1 MSRESPVGLSTRRLT
16 QLVVLLV
23 VTAAIFLVGPLAYPN
38 RPFFF
43 TTMIFMLLAYGINLI
58 YGMTGYLPFG
68 YSVFYGLGA
77 YGVYIGLRL
86 GMGEALSFLF
96 AVAIT
101 LGLALVLLPLFR
113 LRSHYFAIA
122 TLAALMGVYRLVDS
136 SLLTPWT
143 GAGKG
148 ASLAPIYDPTLT
160 YYLTLAL
167 LLAFVAVTAA
177 IKFSRYGLGLRA
189 IRGSVITAALDGV
202 NVPRL
207 RGIAWILSALVAAL
221 AGAMNGW
228 YVTFFYPHDVFSVS
242 LNVYVI
248 TYAIFGGA
256 GTLTGPL
263 IGTLVLN
270 AIYNFINVSAYSN
283 YLPIVFG
290 TILIALIL
298 LMPNGVVELVNRRT
312 KLRLP

>member
-1 MSRESPVGLSTRRLT
+1 MSREPPLGLSTRRLR
-16 QLVVLLV
+16 QLVILLV
-23 VTAAIFLVGPLAYPN
+23 VTAVIFLVGPLAYPN
-38 RPFFF
+38 QPFFF

-96 AVAIT
+96 AVAIA

-122 TLAALMGVYRLVDS
+122 TLAALMGVDQLMDS
-136 SLLTPWT
+136 SLLAPWT

-167 LLAFVAVTAA
+167 LLVFIAVTAA

-207 RGIAWILSALVAAL
+207 RGIAWVLSALVAAL
-221 AGAMNGW
+221 AGAMYGW
-228 YVTFFYPHDVFSVS
+228 YVTFFYPDTVFSVS

-248 TYAIFGGA
+248 AYAIFGGA

-270 AIYNFINVSAYSN
+270 VIYNFIGVSAYSN
-283 YLPIVFG
+283 YLPMVFG

-298 LMPNGVVELVNRRT
+298 LMPNGVVELVNRRA
-312 KLRLP
+312 KVRLP

>member
-1 MSRESPVGLSTRRLT
+1 MSREPPVGLSRRRLV
-16 QLVVLLV
+16 QLAVLLA
-23 VTAAIFLVGPLAYPN
+23 VTAAIFLLGPRAYPN
-38 RPFFF
+38 WPFFL
-43 TTMIFMLLAYGINLI
+43 TTMVFMLLAYGINLI

-96 AVAIT
+96 AVAVT
-101 LGLALVLLPLFR
+101 LGLAVVLLPLFR

-122 TLAALMGVYRLVDS
+122 TLAALMGVYYLVDS
-136 SLLTPWT
+136 SLLAHWT
-143 GAGKG
+143 GAGEG
-148 ASLAPIYDPTLT
+148 ASLAPIYKPTLT
-160 YYLTLAL
+160 YYITLVL

-207 RGIAWILSALVAAL
+207 RGIAWVLSALMAAL
-221 AGAMNGW
+221 AGAMYGW
-228 YVTFFYPHDVFSVS
+228 YVTFFYPDTVFSVP

-248 TYAIFGGA
+248 AYAIFGGA

-270 AIYNFINVSAYSN
+270 VIYNFINVSAYSN
-283 YLPIVFG
+283 YLPMVFG
-290 TILIALIL
+290 VILIALIL
-298 LMPNGVVELVNRRT
+298 LMPNGLVDLLNRRA
-312 KLRLP
+312 KARLP